1 MAFSSRRRNYLLIR
15 HRKDGLIDWMKS
27 MLNHSFV
34 LDALEQTA
42 ADTFSHFEMLIED
55 HRNHSGNGP
64 SKLKQLVPSVGTFHT
79 HLPLRHAFIAY
90 NKKYMLTKRRFIS
103 ISFNEIRH
111 ILNLAQIMAFR
122 GDHES
127 EGFKNSMHEWEKSPG
142 MFHAMKPAS
151 VSDLPPLVLG
161 ETVNDEQKRFDDYQ
175 SFEGPKM
182 ITFDGDQTLYSDG
195 ANFEQNPQLANYI
208 YLLLRHGVHI
218 AVVTA
223 AGYEYNV
230 ERYETRLS
238 GLLSYFKERQ
248 LPPEDCNKF
257 YLFGGECN
265 YLLSLGSDYKL
276 HPVKETGPGG
286 WHTATKFIVE
296 APCNWEESGINTILD
311 IAQASISDSVEELK
325 IRGKVIRKKRSI
337 GLIKVTDRDIPREA
351 LDETVLRVQEKLD
364 ESFSVN
370 LPFCA
375 FNGGSDVWVDVGNKR
390 VGVHTLAAY
399 LGFCGDEILHIGDQ
413 FLNTGNDFAARD
425 ICPCIWICNPD
436 ETTYIL
442 KSILRLAGVSL
453 DTFVEDRD
461 EDNDVIPTNTN
472 GVNEENGVGASF
484 LPNFSTAT
492 FRNELLSLESDLN
505 AMQLRKAHGGSHNDV
520 HGVFFP
526 PRSNN
531 NKEP

>member
-1 MAFSSRRRNYLLIR
+1 
-15 HRKDGLIDWMKS
+15 
-27 MLNHSFV
+27 
-34 LDALEQTA
+34 
-42 ADTFSHFEMLIED
+42 
-55 HRNHSGNGP
+55 
-64 SKLKQLVPSVGTFHT
+64 
-79 HLPLRHAFIAY
+79 
-90 NKKYMLTKRRFIS
+90 
-103 ISFNEIRH
+103 
-111 ILNLAQIMAFR
+111 
-122 GDHES
+122 
-127 EGFKNSMHEWEKSPG
+127 
-142 MFHAMKPAS
+142 
-151 VSDLPPLVLG
+151 
-161 ETVNDEQKRFDDYQ
+161 
-175 SFEGPKM
+175 
-182 ITFDGDQTLYSDG
+182 
-195 ANFEQNPQLANYI
+195 
-208 YLLLRHGVHI
+208 
-218 AVVTA
+218 VVTA

-364 ESFSVN
+364 ESYSVN